1 MPSVAHR
8 AKVRRAERA
17 VLLQH
22 GNINLVPLVDILTS
36 IVFFS
41 LLTYTGEQLL
51 RLTAYDLSLPPQV
64 VTATQPTSGTQ
75 QPELNLLLAVRVE
88 PSRITVEHSE
98 EGGFRRVINGADST
112 ALLQLGTLL
121 KEIRARYSQ
130 NRDLLV
136 VPNDEVSYDNVVKVL
151 EQARM
156 ANFVNISLASRARGD
171 AAAGG
176 AAGGA
181 TRTSRGGEVTR

>member
-1 MPSVAHR
+1 MASAAHR

-64 VTATQPTSGTQ
+64 VTATNPTTGTQ
-75 QPELNLLLAVRVE
+75 NNPLNLLLAVRVE
-88 PSRITVEHSE
+88 RDKFIVEHSE
-98 EGGFRRVINGADST
+98 ENGFRQEVPGTNEQSLGQLRTLMRQIRERYPQNADV
-112 ALLQLGTLL
+112 
-121 KEIRARYSQ
+121 
-130 NRDLLV
+130 LV
-136 VPNDEVSYDNVVKVL
+136 VPADEVSYDDVVHVL
-151 EQARM
+151 EQMRL
-156 ANFVNISLASRARGD
+156 ANYRGISLGSKARGTTTT
-171 AAAGG
+171 ASA
-176 AAGGA
+176 
-181 TRTSRGGEVTR
+181 GEVTR

>member
-51 RLTAYDLSLPPQV
+51 RLTAYDLMLPPQV
-64 VTATQPTSGTQ
+64 ITAEQANQTRGNS
-75 QPELNLLLAVRVE
+75 ELLNLLLAVRVE
-88 PSRITVEHSE
+88 PNRLIVEHSE
-98 EGGFRRVINGADST
+98 ENGFRQVISGTNEQSLA
-112 ALLQLGTLL
+112 QLRSVMTQ
-121 KEIRARYSQ
+121 IREKYHQ
-130 NRDLLV
+130 NSDVTV
-136 VPNDEVSYDNVVKVL
+136 VPNDEVSYDKVVKVL
-151 EQARM
+151 EQLRL
-156 ANFVNISLASRARGD
+156 ANFRGISLASQARGQT
-171 AAAGG
+171 AAAGT
-176 AAGGA
+176 GGA
-181 TRTSRGGEVTR
+181 TRTASGGEVTR